1 MKRSDG
7 IRVKKNISNM
17 NLIMPYIM
25 KERSDACNSIE
36 LFIPVEPIRRYI
48 REKRNEGVYMSH
60 MGVVIAA
67 VLRATAEF
75 PRLNRFVVNKRI
87 YARNEFSV
95 GMVVLRPRDAEESMA
110 KLHLSLWDTIFT
122 VQQKI
127 DDFITTNRQEDS
139 NDLDAL
145 MHTIVGIPGLLTFG
159 VAVLK
164 WMDRHNM
171 LPKAVIEASP
181 MHNSIVVT
189 NLASIR
195 TNHIYHHIYN
205 FGTVGMIIAM
215 GNTRLVPKMHH
226 GEVVHEACIP
236 LGVVTDERICS
247 GSYYGAAF
255 QRIKHYLENP
265 ALLEQPPEKVEEDG

>member
-7 IRVKKNISNM
+7 KRVKNISNM
-17 NLIMPYIM
+17 NTLMPYIM
-25 KERSDACNSIE
+25 VDRSDACNSIE
-36 LFIPVEPIRRYI
+36 LNIPLEPIREYLRQ
-48 REKRNEGVYMSH
+48 KRSEGVYMSH
-60 MGVVIAA
+60 MGIMIAA
-67 VLRATAEF
+67 VLRATAEC
-75 PRLNRFVVNKRI
+75 PRLNRFVVNKRV

-95 GMVVLRPRDAEESMA
+95 GMVVLRPKDAEETMA
-110 KLHLSLWDTIFT
+110 KLHLTVRDDIFT

-127 DDFITTNRQEDS
+127 DDFIVTNRKEDS
-139 NDLDAL
+139 NDLDSL
-145 MHTIVGIPGLLTFG
+145 MRTLIRIPGLLTF
-159 VAVLK
+159 AVGLLK
-164 WMDRHNM
+164 WLDKHNLM
-171 LPKAVIEASP
+171 PKAVIEASP

-215 GNTRLVPKMHH
+215 GNTRAVPVMK
-226 GEVVHEACIP
+226 GGTVVYEQCIP

-255 QRIKHYLENP
+255 QRIKHYLANP
-265 ALLEQPPEKVEEDG
+265 ALLEQPPEHVEEDW